1 MLYGTKDFDTASDG
15 VKWYLCLR
23 NVPGP
28 ATGTMAS
35 EWSDNCRLK
44 PLIVRSEE
52 TTMKEVYGEQV
63 RLSGLS
69 LNPVAQAQEN
79 SLPGTGRQIC

>member
-15 VKWYLCLR
+15 VKWYLCWR
-23 NVPGP
+23 NIPGP
-28 ATGTMAS
+28 ATDTMAS

-69 LNPVAQAQEN
+69 LKPVAQAQEN